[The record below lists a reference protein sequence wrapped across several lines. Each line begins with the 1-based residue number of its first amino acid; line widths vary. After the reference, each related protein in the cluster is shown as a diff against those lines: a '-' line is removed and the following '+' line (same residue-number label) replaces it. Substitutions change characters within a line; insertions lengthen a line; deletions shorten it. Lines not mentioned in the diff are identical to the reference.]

1 MIKDITEKRL
11 ERYPDV
17 AADIIDGIMYD
28 GNLVVV
34 AEDLVRLPANVFL
47 NDNRQNVY
55 ERERDILFLN
65 KKDGCRYAFYGIE
78 NQTEADNTMPL
89 RIMEYDGAVYREQ
102 VKEYQN
108 ENNKNRHSAYVRT
121 IHKEQKLIPVVTI
134 ILYYGKEWDGPRSIK
149 DMFNLEGRE
158 KLLPY
163 LSDYKINVIELGKKT
178 GLHKKFR
185 SDFRYVVQYMEA
197 RGNRVALN
205 DFFMQSSKDMRHKE
219 ECIDVLR
226 SIMTEHQTE
235 KLEEMFVQEELTE
248 RKDEENMTI
257 VQQIYHRGE
266 LQGENKATEN
276 IVRNMLARNMSIEDI
291 CAITACDEVFVNRI
305 KNE

>member
-235 KLEEMFVQEELTE
+235 KLEEMFVKEELTE

>member
-158 KLLPY
+158 KLLTY

>member
-178 GLHKKFR
+178 GLHKKFH

-235 KLEEMFVQEELTE
+235 KLEEMFMKEELTE

-291 CAITACDEVFVNRI
+291 CAITACDEVFVNQI